1 MNVYFG
7 LMVIRGGSLWV
18 IYTLTP
24 EFTSPRA
31 FKKIINCLAFLCNNS
46 VTSRVLIIHEHWP
59 PTSKIQYSKVGSLD
73 LGS

>member
-18 IYTLTP
+18 TYTLTP

-31 FKKIINCLAFLCNNS
+31 FKKVINCLALLCKKS
-46 VTSRVLIIHEHWP
+46 VSSRVLIIHEHRP
-59 PTSKIQYSKVGSLD
+59 PTNKNTVF
-73 LGS
+73 